1 MIRRPYNLLAVMI
14 RLALIPLHAFSSGLI
29 RQAAAMSYLK
39 LLCCIA
45 LLSTVWV
52 TSLAGCS
59 PAADSSAEL
68 RGRVV
73 RIADGDSFT
82 ILGKDNRQQRIR
94 LYGIDCPENGQ
105 PYSKLAK
112 QALSDMIFG
121 REPVIREK
129 NKDRYGRIVAL
140 VYIDGININEAM
152 LKQGWA
158 WHFKRYDSN
167 RNWDR
172 LEKTARKAG
181 IGLWAD
187 PHPVAPWKYRQRGK

>member
-1 MIRRPYNLLAVMI
+1 MITTQLWSSRRHSHSP
-14 RLALIPLHAFSSGLI
+14 LILD
-29 RQAAAMSYLK
+29 YLK
-39 LLCCIA
+39 HLCYIWMLSA
-45 LLSTVWV
+45 LWAA
-52 TSLAGCS
+52 SLAGCS
-59 PAADSSAEL
+59 PAADSSAEI

-82 ILGKDNRQQRIR
+82 ILVGNNRQQRIR
-94 LYGIDCPENGQ
+94 LYGVDSPENGQ
-105 PYSKLAK
+105 PYSKRAK
-112 QALSDMIFG
+112 QALGEMIS
-121 REPVIREK
+121 EKDLVIREK

-140 VYIDGININEAM
+140 VYADGININEAM

-172 LEKTARKAG
+172 LEKKARQAG

-187 PHPVAPWKYRQRGK
+187 PTPVAPWQYRQRGK